1 MPARSSKSLFS
12 FSQGSNLRLSPFS
25 RASASPAFSLSCQ
38 KSAAAVRCSI
48 PAISLFSVSGS
59 KTPPGLVDARPEGL
73 YFLFE
78 LS

>member
-1 MPARSSKSLFS
+1 MPARSPNSPLS
-12 FSQGSNLRLSPFS
+12 FSQGSNLRFSPFS
-25 RASASPAFSLSCQ
+25 RASASPAFSLSSQ
-38 KSAAAVRCSI
+38 KSAAAVRSSI

-73 YFLFE
+73 DLLFE